1 MVGSLSLLTRFEE
14 CSAATAT
21 AAEPLPYQSI
31 DDPLPEVPEDAL
43 DHPVFKLA
51 DAVEVANG
59 GTIDRENTF
68 AMEVASLL
76 KLPVTGGSDAHS
88 THGLGKFLTEFPDE
102 VNNEEQFLKALH
114 TKEFH
119 PVIGLRTGNLQ
130 PYVL

>member
-1 MVGSLSLLTRFEE
+1 M
-14 CSAATAT
+14 
-21 AAEPLPYQSI
+21 
-31 DDPLPEVPEDAL
+31 
-43 DHPVFKLA
+43 FKLA

-59 GTIDRENTF
+59 GTIDRENDF

-88 THGLGKFLTEFPDE
+88 THVLGKFLTEFPDE
-102 VNNEEQFLKALH
+102 INSEEEFLKALH
-114 TKEFH
+114 SKQFH